1 MSSELDHFAEHQ
13 ARLDRMM
20 EEFRTSRQRRLVNQG
35 IALWNRTEEAYR
47 KAAAKREPPPTK
59 LN

>member
-1 MSSELDHFAEHQ
+1 MSSELDHLTEHQ

-20 EEFRTSRQRRLVNQG
+20 DEFCAARQRRLVKQG
-35 IALWNRTEEAYR
+35 IALWNRIEEAYR
-47 KAAAKREPPPTK
+47 QAVAQGEPPPPK

>member
-1 MSSELDHFAEHQ
+1 MSSELDHLAKHQ
-13 ARLDRMM
+13 ARLDRIMD
-20 EEFRTSRQRRLVNQG
+20 EFRTARQRRLVKQG

-47 KAAAKREPPPTK
+47 QAAAQGAPPPPK

>member
-1 MSSELDHFAEHQ
+1 MSSELNHLAEQQ
-13 ARLDRMM
+13 APLDRMRD
-20 EEFRTSRQRRLVNQG
+20 EFRTARLRRLVKQG

-47 KAAAKREPPPTK
+47 QAVATGEPPPPK